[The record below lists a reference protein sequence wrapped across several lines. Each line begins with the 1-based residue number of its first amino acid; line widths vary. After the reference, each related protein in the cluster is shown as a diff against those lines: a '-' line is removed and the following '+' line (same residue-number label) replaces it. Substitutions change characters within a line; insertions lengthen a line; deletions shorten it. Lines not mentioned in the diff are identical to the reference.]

1 MDRIGVH
8 DTFVWLPALRGRMS
22 VPSEAAFARR
32 YRSLSAAERREF
44 VAALWAARGWETTRE
59 AGDPNL
65 VVARHD
71 GRVRR
76 VAVGTPVPDDA
87 DVVVG
92 EGTRRLRSASPR
104 RRAEAVGATYVSPAD
119 LRDRLCYG
127 VDRDVAD
134 RLFRRH
140 FGVDLASAADVP
152 DRDGVGRRV
161 ARAGRSVV
169 AGDRTGVGV
178 IAALALLSVTVAVL
192 AAGGDPTF
200 DADAPTFDVDAPTFD
215 VDAPTFDVDA
225 PASDADAPAPSPPV
239 DGRYAAAANAIGTA
253 ESAQRAAAT
262 LDASAS
268 LGLDEEGL
276 TGTVGSTA
284 RTPPGVFLTG
294 VHDPDALAD
303 AHVAA
308 VTDLPSASV
317 LLVTTGPTDAT
328 DPEASTGGRV
338 GIAGDGGVEL
348 VVESATRYRIT
359 ESANASVTNASIGKV
374 SVTNASIGNATH
386 DGTAEVFAD
395 GDAVYERSTGS
406 SGVETRRIP
415 PSAAPDA
422 TALVGTVA
430 EEPIRRFLNGS
441 ESTVR
446 PAATELPLYRIEVGG
461 EPAALDDDVRDFR
474 SVAFVTADGFV
485 LELSATYVHEP
496 TGERVRV
503 AFRYDRLGDAAAA
516 PPAWYS
522 EVGTDEDAGS

>member
-1 MDRIGVH
+1 M
-8 DTFVWLPALRGRMS
+8 AL
-22 VPSEAAFARR
+22 PSESGFARR
-32 YRSLSAAERREF
+32 YRSLSAAERRDF
-44 VAALWAARGWETTRE
+44 VAALWAACGWETTRE

-71 GRVRR
+71 GHVRR

-92 EGTRRLRSASPR
+92 GGTRWLRSASPR
-104 RRAEAVGATYVSPAD
+104 RRAEALGATYVSPAD

-140 FGVDLASAADVP
+140 FGVDLAGAATAADP
-152 DRDGVGRRV
+152 DGVGRRV
-161 ARAGRSVV
+161 ARVGRSVV
-169 AGDRTGVGV
+169 ADDRTAVGV
-178 IAALALLSVTVAVL
+178 VAVLVLFSVTVAVL
-192 AAGGDPTF
+192 AVAVVPAFDGGVPVLDGGTPASD
-200 DADAPTFDVDAPTFD
+200 DADAA
-215 VDAPTFDVDA
+215 
-225 PASDADAPAPSPPV
+225 APSLSV
-239 DGRYAAAANAIGTA
+239 DGRYATAANAIGTA
-253 ESAQRAAAT
+253 ESAQRSAET
-262 LDASAS
+262 LGESAS

-317 LLVTTGPTDAT
+317 LLVASGPTNAT
-328 DPEASTGGRV
+328 DPEASTGGSV

-348 VVESATRYRIT
+348 VVESATRYRIAY
-359 ESANASVTNASIGKV
+359 SA
-374 SVTNASIGNATH
+374 NASIGNASVGNATR
-386 DGTAEVFAD
+386 DGTVEAFAD
-395 GDAVYERSTGS
+395 GDAVYERSAGS
-406 SGVETRRIP
+406 SDVDALP
-415 PSAAPDA
+415 PSTAPNA

-441 ESTVR
+441 ESTVG
-446 PAATELPLYRIEVGG
+446 PAATALPLYRIDVGG
-461 EPAALDDDVRDFR
+461 EPAAFDDVRDFR
-474 SVAFVTADGFV
+474 SVAFVTADGLV

-503 AFRYDRLGDAAAA
+503 AFRYDRLGDAAAV
-516 PPAWYS
+516 PPAWYP
-522 EVGTDEDAGS
+522 EAGPDEDATFSGTTARSSVS